1 MLVGLV
7 ALAAFGLYVGW
18 LNRLTEEERQILGT
32 WYRRVPQGGALV
44 RLDFFPGR
52 TCSVYTIDER
62 TGVAL
67 SGTPE
72 SLQLPRLE
80 WRVRD
85 GKITEIPPL
94 GFVDRVRT
102 LLPADFPGA
111 LSVVTL
117 PLVVERV
124 TANEFVI
131 RDKYDNICRM
141 TRTPPD

>member
-32 WYRRVPQGGALV
+32 WYRRVPQDGPLV
-44 RLDFFPGR
+44 RFDFFPDR
-52 TCSVYTIDER
+52 THSVYAIEER

-67 SGTPE
+67 WPTPE

-85 GKITEIPPL
+85 GKITESPPL